1 MELNAQERLEVGQ
14 VIELVIGPVAHG
26 GHFVARHNGQV
37 IFVRHGITNE
47 LVRIKITAVSS
58 KIAHADVI
66 EVLTAAPSRVSPPCQ
81 YAGKCGGCDF
91 QHIDLATQRKLKA
104 EIIKE
109 QFMRIGKI
117 DLSLLGFDLEVNEVE
132 PTDGLHWR
140 TRMDFAVSP
149 GGKIG
154 FFGARSNE
162 VVEISQCVIADERMN
177 VGELAARSWKSDAR
191 VEVAVSSTSE
201 VSVMRSGRSISGPT
215 QIVEQVGGN
224 SFKISPEV
232 FWQSHKS
239 APVTLVKAALAQL
252 GVKSNDH
259 VCDLYSGVGL
269 FAAAILKEL
278 GDQGFITLIESDKNA
293 VVDARKVFLNKNNV
307 KILQGLVVQQL
318 PIVKRAD
325 LILLDPPRTGAGEV
339 VIKQMI
345 KLKPRKIVYV
355 ACDPAALARDSK
367 TLIDA
372 GYKLDHISAYDLFP
386 MTQHIECVAGFS
398 PAKR

>member
-47 LVRIKITAVSS
+47 LVKIKVTAVSS

-91 QHIDLATQRKLKA
+91 QHIDLLTQRKLKA

-117 DLSLLGFDLEVNEVE
+117 DLPALGFNLEVNEVE
-132 PTDGLHWR
+132 PSNGLHWR
-140 TRMDFAVSP
+140 TRMDFAVSSN
-149 GGKIG
+149 GKIG

-162 VVEISQCVIADERMN
+162 VVEISQCLIADERMN
-177 VGELAARSWKSDAR
+177 VSELAARTWKSDAR

-215 QIVEQVGGN
+215 QIIEQVGGN
-224 SFKISPEV
+224 SFKISPEA

-239 APVTLVKAALAQL
+239 APVTLVKAALAEL

-278 GDQGFITLIESDKNA
+278 GEQGFITLIESDKSA
-293 VVDARKVFLNKNNV
+293 VADARKVFLNKSNV
-307 KILQGLVVQQL
+307 KILGGLVAQQL

-339 VIKQMI
+339 VIKQLI

-367 TLIDA
+367 TLNDA

>member
-117 DLSLLGFDLEVNEVE
+117 DLPLLGFDLEVNEVE

-224 SFKISPEV
+224 SFKISPGV

-252 GVKSNDH
+252 GVKSNDQ

-307 KILQGLVVQQL
+307 KILQGLVAQQL

>member
-47 LVRIKITAVSS
+47 LVKIKITAVSS

-91 QHIDLATQRKLKA
+91 QHIDLLTQRKLKA

-117 DLSLLGFDLEVNEVE
+117 DLPALGFNLEVNEVE
-132 PTDGLHWR
+132 PSNGLHWR
-140 TRMDFAVSP
+140 TRMDFAVSSN
-149 GGKIG
+149 GKIG

-162 VVEISQCVIADERMN
+162 VVEISQCLIADERMN
-177 VGELAARSWKSDAR
+177 VSELAARTWKSDAR

-224 SFKISPEV
+224 SFKISPEA

-239 APVTLVKAALAQL
+239 APVTLVKAALAEL

-278 GDQGFITLIESDKNA
+278 GEQGFITLIESDKSA
-293 VVDARKVFLNKNNV
+293 VADARKVFLNKSNV
-307 KILQGLVVQQL
+307 KILGGLVAQQL

-339 VIKQMI
+339 VIKQLI

>member
-47 LVRIKITAVSS
+47 LVKIKITAVSS

-91 QHIDLATQRKLKA
+91 QHIDLPTQRKLKA

-117 DLSLLGFDLEVNEVE
+117 DLPALGFNLEVNEVE
-132 PTDGLHWR
+132 PSNGLHWR
-140 TRMDFAVSP
+140 TRMDFAVSSN
-149 GGKIG
+149 GKIG

-162 VVEISQCVIADERMN
+162 VVEISQCLIADERMN
-177 VGELAARSWKSDAR
+177 VSELAARTWKSDAR

-224 SFKISPEV
+224 SFKISPEA

-239 APVTLVKAALAQL
+239 APVTLVKAALAEL

-278 GDQGFITLIESDKNA
+278 GEQGFITLIESDKSA
-293 VVDARKVFLNKNNV
+293 VADARKVFLNKSNV
-307 KILQGLVVQQL
+307 KILGGLVAQQL

-339 VIKQMI
+339 VIKQLI

>member
-47 LVRIKITAVSS
+47 LVKIKITAVSS

-91 QHIDLATQRKLKA
+91 QHIDLPTQRKLKA

-117 DLSLLGFDLEVNEVE
+117 DLPALGFNLEVNEVE
-132 PTDGLHWR
+132 PSNGLHWR
-140 TRMDFAVSP
+140 TRMDFAVSSN
-149 GGKIG
+149 GKIG

-162 VVEISQCVIADERMN
+162 VVEISQCLIADERMN
-177 VGELAARSWKSDAR
+177 VSELAARSWKSDAR

-224 SFKISPEV
+224 SFKISPEA

-239 APVTLVKAALAQL
+239 APVTLVKAALAEL

-278 GDQGFITLIESDKNA
+278 GEQGFITLIESDKSA
-293 VVDARKVFLNKNNV
+293 VADARKVFLNKSNV
-307 KILQGLVVQQL
+307 KILGGLVAQQL

-339 VIKQMI
+339 VIKQLI

>member
-47 LVRIKITAVSS
+47 LAKIKITAVSS

-91 QHIDLATQRKLKA
+91 QHVDLATQRKLKA

-117 DLSLLGFDLEVNEVE
+117 DLPLLGFDLEVNEVE

-252 GVKSNDH
+252 GVKGNDH

-269 FAAAILKEL
+269 FAAAILKEV

-293 VVDARKVFLNKNNV
+293 VVDARKVFANKNNV
-307 KILQGLVVQQL
+307 KILQGLVAQQL

>member
-47 LVRIKITAVSS
+47 LVKIKITAVSS

-66 EVLTAAPSRVSPPCQ
+66 EVLTAAPARVSAPCQ

-91 QHIDLATQRKLKA
+91 QHIDLLTQRKLKA

-117 DLSLLGFDLEVNEVE
+117 DLPSLGFNLEVIEVE
-132 PTDGLHWR
+132 PSNGLHWR

-149 GGKIG
+149 NGKIG

-162 VVEISQCVIADERMN
+162 VVEISQCLIADERMN
-177 VGELAARSWKSDAR
+177 VSELAARNWKSDAR

-224 SFKISPEV
+224 SFKISPEA

-239 APVTLVKAALAQL
+239 APVTLVKAALAEL

-269 FAAAILKEL
+269 FAAAILNEI
-278 GDQGFITLIESDKNA
+278 GDQGFVTLIESDKTA
-293 VVDARKVFLNKNNV
+293 VADARRIFANKTNV
-307 KILQGLVVQQL
+307 KILQGLVAQQL

-325 LILLDPPRTGAGEV
+325 LILLDPPRTGAGES
-339 VIKQMI
+339 VIKQI
-345 KLKPRKIVYV
+345 VKFRPRKIIYV

-367 TLIDA
+367 TLLDL
-372 GYKLDHISAYDLFP
+372 GYKLDHISGYDLFP

-398 PAKR
+398 PANG

>member
-66 EVLTAAPSRVSPPCQ
+66 EVLTAAPSRVNPPCQ

-91 QHIDLATQRKLKA
+91 QHIDLVTQRKLKA

-117 DLSLLGFDLEVNEVE
+117 DLALLGFNLEVSEVE
-132 PTDGLHWR
+132 PSDGLHWR

-162 VVEISQCVIADERMN
+162 VVEISQCLIADERMN
-177 VGELAARSWKSDAR
+177 VSELAVRNWKSDAR

-224 SFKISPEV
+224 SFKISPEA

-239 APVTLVKAALAQL
+239 APVTLVKAALAEL

-278 GDQGFITLIESDKNA
+278 GEQGFITLIESDKNA
-293 VVDARKVFLNKNNV
+293 VADARKVFLNKSNV
-307 KILQGLVVQQL
+307 KILQGLVAQQL

-339 VIKQMI
+339 VIKQLV
-345 KLKPRKIVYV
+345 KLRPRKIVYI
-355 ACDPAALARDSK
+355 ACDPAALARDTK
-367 TLIDA
+367 TLIEA

-398 PAKR
+398 PVKR

>member
-47 LVRIKITAVSS
+47 LVKIKITAVSS

-66 EVLTAAPSRVSPPCQ
+66 EVLTAAPSRVSAPCQ

-91 QHIDLATQRKLKA
+91 QHIDLLSQRKLKA

-117 DLSLLGFDLEVNEVE
+117 DLPALGFKLEVIEVE
-132 PTDGLHWR
+132 PSDGLHWR

-149 GGKIG
+149 NGKIG

-162 VVEISQCVIADERMN
+162 VVEISQCLIADERMN
-177 VGELAARSWKSDAR
+177 VNELAARNWKSDAR

-224 SFKISPEV
+224 SFKISPEA

-239 APVTLVKAALAQL
+239 APVTLVKAALAEL

-278 GDQGFITLIESDKNA
+278 GEQGFITLIESDKNA
-293 VVDARKVFLNKNNV
+293 VVDARKVFLNKSNV
-307 KILQGLVVQQL
+307 KILQGLVAQQL

-325 LILLDPPRTGAGEV
+325 LVLLDPPRTGAGEV
-339 VIKQMI
+339 VIKQLI

-372 GYKLDHISAYDLFP
+372 GYKLDHITAYDLFP

-398 PAKR
+398 PVKR

>member
-47 LVRIKITAVSS
+47 LVKIKITAVSS

-91 QHIDLATQRKLKA
+91 QHIDLKTQRKLKA

-117 DLSLLGFDLEVNEVE
+117 DLPSLGFDFEVNEVE
-132 PTDGLHWR
+132 PIDGLHWR

-162 VVEISQCVIADERMN
+162 VVEILQCLIADERMN
-177 VGELAARSWKSDAR
+177 VSDLAARSWKSDAR

-224 SFKISPEV
+224 SFKISPEA

-259 VCDLYSGVGL
+259 LCDLYSGVGL

-293 VVDARKVFLNKNNV
+293 VADARKVFLNKNNV
-307 KILQGLVVQQL
+307 KILQGLVAQQL

>member
-47 LVRIKITAVSS
+47 LVKIKITAVSS

-91 QHIDLATQRKLKA
+91 QHIDLPTQRKLKA

-117 DLSLLGFDLEVNEVE
+117 DLPLLGFDLEVNEVE
-132 PTDGLHWR
+132 PSNGLHWR
-140 TRMDFAVSP
+140 TRMDFAVSSN
-149 GGKIG
+149 GKIG

-162 VVEISQCVIADERMN
+162 VVEISQCLIADERMN
-177 VGELAARSWKSDAR
+177 VSELAARSWKSDAR

-224 SFKISPEV
+224 SFKISPEA

-239 APVTLVKAALAQL
+239 APVTLVKTALAEL

-278 GDQGFITLIESDKNA
+278 GEQGFITLIESDKSA
-293 VVDARKVFLNKNNV
+293 VADARKVFLNKSNV
-307 KILQGLVVQQL
+307 KILGGLVAQQL

-339 VIKQMI
+339 VIKQLI

>member
-1 MELNAQERLEVGQ
+1 MESNAQERLKEGQEVQ
-14 VIELVIGPVAHG
+14 VQIGPVAHG
-26 GHFVARHNGQV
+26 GHFVARYNGQV

-47 LVRIKITAVSS
+47 LVKIKITAVSS

-66 EVLTAAPSRVSPPCQ
+66 EVLTAAPARVSAPCQ

-91 QHIDLATQRKLKA
+91 QHIDLLTQRKLKT

-117 DLSLLGFDLEVNEVE
+117 DLPSLGFNLEVIEVE
-132 PTDGLHWR
+132 PSNGLHWR
-140 TRMDFAVSP
+140 TRMDFAVSSN
-149 GGKIG
+149 GKIG

-162 VVEISQCVIADERMN
+162 VVEISQCLIADERMN
-177 VGELAARSWKSDAR
+177 VSELAARNWKSDAR

-224 SFKISPEV
+224 SFKISPEA

-239 APVTLVKAALAQL
+239 APVTLVKAALAEL

-259 VCDLYSGVGL
+259 VCDLYSGVGF

-278 GDQGFITLIESDKNA
+278 GEQGFITLIESDKSA
-293 VVDARKVFLNKNNV
+293 VADARKVFLNKSNV
-307 KILQGLVVQQL
+307 KILQGLVAQQL

-325 LILLDPPRTGAGEV
+325 LVLLDPPRTGAGEV
-339 VIKQMI
+339 VIKQLI

-398 PAKR
+398 PVKR

>member
-1 MELNAQERLEVGQ
+1 
-14 VIELVIGPVAHG
+14 VIGPIAHG

-47 LVRIKITAVSS
+47 LVKIKITAVSS

-66 EVLTAAPSRVSPPCQ
+66 EVLTAAPSRVSAPCQ

-91 QHIDLATQRKLKA
+91 QHIDLVTQRKLKA

-117 DLSLLGFDLEVNEVE
+117 DLSSPGFNLEVIEVE
-132 PTDGLHWR
+132 PSDGLHWR

-149 GGKIG
+149 DGKIG

-162 VVEISQCVIADERMN
+162 VVEISQCLIADERMN
-177 VGELAARSWKSDAR
+177 VSELAARSWKSDVR

-224 SFKISPEV
+224 SFKISPEA

-269 FAAAILKEL
+269 FAAAILKQLSE
-278 GDQGFITLIESDKNA
+278 QGFITLIESDKSA
-293 VVDARKVFLNKNNV
+293 VADARKVFLNKSNV
-307 KILQGLVVQQL
+307 KILQGLVAQQL

-339 VIKQMI
+339 VIKQLI

-398 PAKR
+398 PVKR